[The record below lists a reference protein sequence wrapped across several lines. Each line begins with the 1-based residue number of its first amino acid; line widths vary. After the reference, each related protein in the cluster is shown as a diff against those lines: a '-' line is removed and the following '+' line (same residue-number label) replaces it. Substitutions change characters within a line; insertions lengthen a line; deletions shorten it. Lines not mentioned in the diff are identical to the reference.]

1 MQKLLIED
9 DEGKSVVVPLIRD
22 EITIGRQEG
31 NTIRLSEQNVSRRHA
46 RLARKGG
53 VLLLEDLASY
63 NGIKLNGA
71 VLSAPAPLKD
81 GDIFLIGDYRM
92 AIKEER
98 ASAAMG
104 ISPAAHVASASAL
117 PVAPAAAGNADIR
130 DAIEAQPTIPLQSA
144 TDVVT
149 MPEPAPSPARLAIIG
164 KFMEGREFILD
175 RPSLVIGRTA
185 ENDIV
190 IEHKSISRH
199 HARIV
204 REGNQYFAVDLESAN
219 GVRVNGVDHDRVILR
234 AGDEIELG
242 QVRLR
247 FVAHDGAGAFETG
260 RGLSKGKL
268 YAIAGGAV
276 GILAVVLVV
285 SLSGGRSRRAVP
297 PPPPPPPTVAQPV
310 PQPPPPPPAPKE
322 TLAEL
327 LAAVKSAQEG
337 EKWDEA
343 LAAANKAIAAYSD
356 SSEAAEM
363 RKLAEE
369 EKGNANRF
377 ATLKQAAEASNF
389 EVVLRGAGEIPA
401 GSVYKERATELEN
414 SARPAYIKLHIDE
427 ASGKAK
433 TGDCDVAKQEAE
445 LVLAVDGAN
454 KTARWI
460 IGRCAVLAKKSSLKA
475 VEGKKPAP
483 ATRPVTAAPA
493 ARTVAAAPAA
503 RPAPPPQP
511 EVSADPEK
519 LIQQAREAWLRG
531 QFAVAIDA
539 ARKALRAK
547 PGLSSAY
554 QIIAICS
561 CSLHDSDTALRAYE
575 KLDEGNKKL
584 VRSACQKN
592 GITF

>member
-46 RLARKGG
+46 RLARKDG

-71 VLSAPAPLKD
+71 ILSAPSPLKD

-104 ISPAAHVASASAL
+104 LSPASAS
-117 PVAPAAAGNADIR
+117 PAPAAARAEVR
-130 DAIEAQPTIPLQSA
+130 DAMDAQPTIPLQSLIDEP
-144 TDVVT
+144 TL
-149 MPEPAPSPARLAIIG
+149 PEPGAPPARLAIIG
-164 KFMEGREFILD
+164 KFMAGREFVLD

-247 FVAHDGAGAFETG
+247 FITSDGAGDFQTS
-260 RGLSKGKL
+260 RGLSKGKI
-268 YAIAGGAV
+268 YAIAGSGV
-276 GILAVVLVV
+276 GILTVVLVI
-285 SLSGGRSRRAVP
+285 SLSGRARQHAAPPPPVVAQPVPLP
-297 PPPPPPPTVAQPV
+297 PPPPPPPP
-310 PQPPPPPPAPKE
+310 PKE
-322 TLAEL
+322 PLAEL
-327 LAAVKSAQEG
+327 LAAVKSAQEA

-343 LAAANKAIAAYSD
+343 LAAADKAIAVYPD
-356 SSEAAEM
+356 SGEAAEM
-363 RKLAEE
+363 RKVAEV
-369 EKGNANRF
+369 EKVNAERF
-377 ATLKQAAEASNF
+377 GALKQATESSNF
-389 EVVLRGAGEIPA
+389 DAVLTGAGEIPED
-401 GSVYKERATELEN
+401 SVYKERATELEN
-414 SARPAYIKLHIDE
+414 AARPAYIKLHLDE

-433 TGDCDVAKQEAE
+433 TGDCDVAKQEAD
-445 LVLAVDGAN
+445 LVLSVDSTN

-460 IGRCAVLAKKSSLKA
+460 INRCAILAKKSSLKA
-475 VEGKKPAP
+475 AEGRKA
-483 ATRPVTAAPA
+483 AAAPRA
-493 ARTVAAAPAA
+493 VAAAPVAKPAA
-503 RPAPPPQP
+503 APAQAEASP
-511 EVSADPEK
+511 DPEK

-539 ARKALRAK
+539 ARKSLRAK
-547 PGLSSAY
+547 PGFSSAY

-592 GITF
+592 GISF